1 MTIFLKRQ
9 PSHSHRIYTV
19 KNTQWLL
26 QDGVIET
33 NKKETECVTTG
44 CAAEI

>member
-19 KNTQWLL
+19 KNTQRLL

-33 NKKETECVTTG
+33 NKKETEWVTTG